1 MKPKLIKIALRHQQS
16 FSVRYDAVPFFFK
29 ELHFHPEIELVYIHK
44 GSGTQFLGNHL
55 QHFKAGDMI
64 LVGSGISHLWKCDEA
79 YFAGNST
86 LRAEATVVHFLTD
99 ALGKEFFL
107 LPENIPITKLFSRA
121 KLGLIIHNKT
131 KENIII
137 LLADLLKSNGTKKI
151 ILLLEILN
159 ALAESEDVE
168 SINTKES
175 LMVQTE
181 KEPGRMNLILQYM
194 LTNFQHN
201 ILLKEIASVANLSP
215 NAFCRY
221 FKLRT
226 NKTYS
231 RFLMEI
237 RINHACK
244 LLADT
249 NKTVSDI
256 CYDSGFNNISNF
268 NRYFKLTTNHS
279 PLQYRNKYM

>member
-86 LRAEATVVHFLTD
+86 LRAEATVVHFLTY

-121 KLGLIIHNKT
+121 KLGMSIHNKT

-249 NKTVSDI
+249 NNTVSDI

-268 NRYFKLTTNHS
+268 NRYFKLTTKYS
-279 PLQYRNKYM
+279 PLQYRNKFI